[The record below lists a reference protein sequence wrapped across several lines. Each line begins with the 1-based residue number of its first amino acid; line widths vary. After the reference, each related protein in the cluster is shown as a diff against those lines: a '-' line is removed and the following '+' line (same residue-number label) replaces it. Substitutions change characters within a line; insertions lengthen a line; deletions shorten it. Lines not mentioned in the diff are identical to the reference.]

1 MGRPPIFGVEATN
14 EVMFGHTRVYTRVSI
29 SLNYSLKILQ
39 RIDPVIKLPFD
50 LNDGK
55 NYPPGL
61 NTNRV

>member
-1 MGRPPIFGVEATN
+1 MG
-14 EVMFGHTRVYTRVSI
+14 TRSPFSALKLRARLCSVTRAYTRVSDT
-29 SLNYSLKILQ
+29 LNYTLKILQ